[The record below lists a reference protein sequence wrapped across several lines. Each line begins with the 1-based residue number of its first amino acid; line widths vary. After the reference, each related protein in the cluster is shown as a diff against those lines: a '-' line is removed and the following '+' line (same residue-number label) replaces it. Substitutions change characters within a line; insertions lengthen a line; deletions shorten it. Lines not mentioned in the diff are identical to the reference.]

1 MKRFYI
7 LILLSLII
15 LCKKK
20 DEEPPRV
27 SIISPLNN
35 ESFFPDTI
43 EIKVKAEDNEGID
56 YIEVFVDGI
65 LLGRAQRNFATF
77 KWDGT
82 SAPDSSQHT
91 VYAKAIDFAGNIGRS
106 KDVKF
111 FIYSSNHPPSI
122 KLISP
127 DSGSILASNQVT
139 FIFKG
144 KDKDAFDTLFYSI
157 YLDTIPYPI
166 FKEPVVK
173 DLKDTTYTLSNLL
186 YNKKYYWQVVV
197 RDLLGLKD
205 TSKIFFFL
213 TPPLNQKP
221 LPPSN
226 PYPPDGATDVS
237 YTPVLKYYSFDPDG
251 DSIYFRVKLDTSL
264 IFSKPIINIL
274 THDTFYNIINP
285 LISGVKYFW
294 RVTAYDKK
302 GDSSISNLWK
312 FNVKRENLNLIYSI
326 SGFWYKDIDVYY
338 DTLFLIKVPNQ
349 LEVYY
354 NNSGNLIFINNFTLP
369 SFSYRIYYRKPYL
382 FVTYGNI
389 GPRKLGLFKIQNSNL
404 ILLDEFSLSSG
415 AINEVLFYENHIYV
429 ILLNGFKILRINS
442 DSFEILNSGTT
453 NFQVLDADIGFNNLY
468 LVGESFIE
476 TYSLNS
482 PENPSFLYRTQT
494 GFSGLNNI
502 KIKNRY
508 ILVGSNYYLL
518 LYYISDPLL
527 APIFIQQLP
536 LSENIKIIKNENR
549 LFGIFL
555 NNSALITYPNI
566 SEIHLYSNIYYLSNI
581 ESGYINYPYFYIVSQ
596 NGLYLLLCQK

>member
-226 PYPPDGATDVS
+226 PYPPDGATD
-237 YTPVLKYYSFDPDG
+237 
-251 DSIYFRVKLDTSL
+251 
-264 IFSKPIINIL
+264 
-274 THDTFYNIINP
+274 
-285 LISGVKYFW
+285 
-294 RVTAYDKK
+294 
-302 GDSSISNLWK
+302 
-312 FNVKRENLNLIYSI
+312 
-326 SGFWYKDIDVYY
+326 
-338 DTLFLIKVPNQ
+338 
-349 LEVYY
+349 
-354 NNSGNLIFINNFTLP
+354 
-369 SFSYRIYYRKPYL
+369 
-382 FVTYGNI
+382 
-389 GPRKLGLFKIQNSNL
+389 
-404 ILLDEFSLSSG
+404 
-415 AINEVLFYENHIYV
+415 
-429 ILLNGFKILRINS
+429 
-442 DSFEILNSGTT
+442 
-453 NFQVLDADIGFNNLY
+453 
-468 LVGESFIE
+468 
-476 TYSLNS
+476 
-482 PENPSFLYRTQT
+482 
-494 GFSGLNNI
+494 
-502 KIKNRY
+502 
-508 ILVGSNYYLL
+508 
-518 LYYISDPLL
+518 
-527 APIFIQQLP
+527 
-536 LSENIKIIKNENR
+536 
-549 LFGIFL
+549 
-555 NNSALITYPNI
+555 
-566 SEIHLYSNIYYLSNI
+566 
-581 ESGYINYPYFYIVSQ
+581 
-596 NGLYLLLCQK
+596 